1 MNIHELS
8 VLPDVWTGPPLPV
21 TPPPPPP
28 ACFLPTWFMICVPDK
43 ELF

>member
-21 TPPPPPP
+21 TPPPPP